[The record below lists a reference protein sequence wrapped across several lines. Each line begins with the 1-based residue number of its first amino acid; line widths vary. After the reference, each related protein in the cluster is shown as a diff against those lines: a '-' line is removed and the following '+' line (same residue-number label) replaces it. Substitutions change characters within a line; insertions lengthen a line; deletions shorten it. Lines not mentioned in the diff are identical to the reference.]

1 MKKYL
6 LPRNE
11 IKEETVVALGDFDG
25 VHLAHK
31 KLMRETVKTAKEEG
45 LTSAVYVFDKN
56 NKKGKIITS
65 QEVKESLIFDEGI
78 EIVAVQE
85 TNEAFFETSCEDF
98 VKNIIKG
105 KLNAKI
111 VVAGRNYTFGK
122 GGKGTSKLL
131 CDLCEKEGIKA
142 LIIEDVLYEN
152 QPISS
157 SKIRNLLA
165 EGDIKKANNLLGY
178 SYIIKGTV
186 EKGKQLGRT
195 LGFPTANVYP
205 DENVA
210 LPKFGVYLAEVEIS
224 GEKRKAIVNVGVR
237 PTVNGKEPSVEAYI
251 KGIERELYGEEI
263 KISFLKFLRGE
274 KKFDSL
280 EELKKQIETDAKSG
294 GLE

>member
-31 KLMRETVKTAKEEG
+31 KIMRETVKTAKEEG

-165 EGDIKKANNLLGY
+165 EGDIEKANKLLGY

-205 DENVA
+205 DANVA

-274 KKFDSL
+274 KKFASL